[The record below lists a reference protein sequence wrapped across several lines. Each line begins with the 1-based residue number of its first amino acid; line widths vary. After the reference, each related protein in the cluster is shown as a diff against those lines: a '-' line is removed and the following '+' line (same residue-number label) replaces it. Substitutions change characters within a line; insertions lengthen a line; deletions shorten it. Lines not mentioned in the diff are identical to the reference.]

1 MTYIWKYDT
10 PLELDNM
17 LMSSDDKYLT
27 GYGGGIKKV
36 IGASNKL
43 IGYGGGIKNKI
54 VLLEIEGHNL
64 EEYKLS
70 KEKKYE

>member
-27 GYGGGIKKV
+27 GYGGGIK
-36 IGASNKL
+36 N
-43 IGYGGGIKNKI
+43 
-54 VLLEIEGHNL
+54 EIAILTHG
-64 EEYKLS
+64 KMI
-70 KEKKYE
+70 